1 MIHVWLLIHQR
12 MNGLASRFACVLLFS
27 CIVFFKII
35 VVGAYMIASA
45 FFSVYNMAIDTVF
58 LSFCKFVFFFRSRVC
73 NGLLGMTSLVRKS
86 GTDYNNV
93 AENTP

>member
-58 LSFCKFVFFFRSRVC
+58 LSFCKFVFFFV
-73 NGLLGMTSLVRKS
+73 
-86 GTDYNNV
+86 V
-93 AENTP
+93 AFVMGY